1 LSNNGNQQCI
11 LFKNRI
17 KMKNELNLF
26 TRWLIK
32 HYSTSHDE
40 DGSFCYKNAMG
51 EIVEIIDIVN
61 YYMEEQ
67 GGNK

>member
-1 LSNNGNQQCI
+1 
-11 LFKNRI
+11 
-17 KMKNELNLF
+17 MKNGLNLF

-32 HYSTSHDE
+32 HYSTSQDE

-51 EIVEIIDIVN
+51 EIVEIINIIN
-61 YYMEEQ
+61 HYIGEQ

>member
-1 LSNNGNQQCI
+1 MLESQMRY
-11 LFKNRI
+11 K
-17 KMKNELNLF
+17 LNMF

-32 HYSTSHDE
+32 HYETST
-40 DGSFCYKNAMG
+40 DGDSFCYRNSMG

-61 YYMEEQ
+61 HYMEEQ